1 MLGSVSGVL
10 RSINFAL
17 PWAPFVRNERHTRWS
32 GRRGWQQAD
41 VPTEWVQIIR
51 GPRPKA
57 EKWSSASAKAQV
69 TPNQGGW
76 RWRRGAQSAGRSSPF
91 EPRRGISWPVS
102 PLLASFSSPGQVFP
116 LSANFSSLGQFALSR
131 PVFPRRLEAALGV
144 FAECDSAETR
154 TLRDSLQHARRS
166 AQEQPFTAQIKDTED
181 FIARSMKRIKEE
193 QLLESATRL
202 ARLRQM
208 VSSVPPPTEL
218 DAQVAEL
225 KAKLAVAE
233 AERDARAKEGPG
245 RTRRSFNGRQWC
257 RHSHAGSRPEAGTS
271 WGSSFHIATR
281 GTPEGFA
288 RGCCFRQTHRSRESL
303 RVHDQSSPGMA
314 ADDTRA
320 IPFRAKRGCQHGEV
334 THSIHCS
341 GRWGLRWIRVG
352 EVSNPCSTASVR

>member
-1 MLGSVSGVL
+1 MSPQNGSKSFV
-10 RSINFAL
+10 AL
-17 PWAPFVRNERHTRWS
+17 VPKRRS
-32 GRRGWQQAD
+32 GRRLQRK
-41 VPTEWVQIIR
+41 PKSHQIKED
-51 GPRPKA
+51 GVGEEVHNLQEGVPRPV
-57 EKWSSASAKAQV
+57 AS
-69 TPNQGGW
+69 
-76 RWRRGAQSAGRSSPF
+76 RRLNPDEALAAARA
-91 EPRRGISWPVS
+91 PVC
-102 PLLASFSSPGQVFP
+102 
-116 LSANFSSLGQFALSR
+116 
-131 PVFPRRLEAALGV
+131 RLEAALGV
-144 FAECDSAETR
+144 FAECDSTETR

-218 DAQVAEL
+218 DAQVAEV

-352 EVSNPCSTASVR
+352 QASNPCSTASAR